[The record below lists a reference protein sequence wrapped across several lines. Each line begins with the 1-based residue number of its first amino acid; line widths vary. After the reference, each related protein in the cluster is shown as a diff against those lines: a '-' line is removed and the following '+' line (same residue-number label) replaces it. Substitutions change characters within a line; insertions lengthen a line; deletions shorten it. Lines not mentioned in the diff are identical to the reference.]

1 MKTLVIVACVLAY
14 LAIGFL
20 WLIDRAR
27 KYAIDIE
34 DVAITMLFWPIV
46 MILCLLYFLVE
57 RIKRLAIICAERI
70 DAKSHK

>member
-1 MKTLVIVACVLAY
+1 MKTLIIFACVLAY

-20 WLIDRAR
+20 WLVDRAR

-34 DVAITMLFWPIV
+34 DVAVAMLFWPIV

-57 RIKRLAIICAERI
+57 RIKRLAIICAERV
-70 DAKSHK
+70 DAKLHK

>member
-1 MKTLVIVACVLAY
+1 MKVLIIFACVLAY

-20 WLIDRAR
+20 WLVDRAR

-34 DVAITMLFWPIV
+34 DVAIAMLFWPIV
-46 MILCLLYFLVE
+46 IILCLLYSLIE
-57 RIKRLAIICAERI
+57 RIKHLAIICAERI